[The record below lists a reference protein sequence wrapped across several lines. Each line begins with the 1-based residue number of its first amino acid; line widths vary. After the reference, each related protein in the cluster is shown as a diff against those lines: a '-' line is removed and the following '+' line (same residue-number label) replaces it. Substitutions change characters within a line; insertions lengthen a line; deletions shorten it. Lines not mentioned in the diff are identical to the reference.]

1 VVISQN
7 QGDDSWARWPNVP
20 PAYVLGSWQWLHAYW
35 LPTEDVDLALIA
47 PGMVLG
53 CLIPGLLG
61 GRDGGWRKRTLPMLA
76 LVVPSLVAIG
86 VWFFVIPDPR
96 FVWAPLWLVPIAL
109 AAWALPPL
117 RRGRIAVVAAGV
129 VVGGVLAA
137 LLVHHLIWL
146 LPSLL
151 GVWAYLQVMAL
162 VVRRRG
168 AGAFLAHAAVISA
181 LVASFGVLVDR
192 NAFTLVHA
200 NQPGPFGT
208 PLEPTPT
215 LSTVTTDSGF
225 QLSQTVDSD
234 QCFAVLMCTP
244 LLINKHLHM
253 RGPSVSDGFSVR
265 T

>member
-1 VVISQN
+1 
-7 QGDDSWARWPNVP
+7 
-20 PAYVLGSWQWLHAYW
+20 VLGSWQWLHAYW